1 MAKAEDKQKDMFAMG
16 FDELVKSVD
25 ANANKPATAE
35 VDQEPIESKHADEHE
50 PKPAEEHESN
60 MINAFDD
67 STQALTNDLKVDP
80 VENQPENEPV
90 LNDAVVQDDSPV
102 DINVFGQT
110 PKQEKDAPEEF
121 NNLKQV
127 TNAVSEDA
135 KPAAHGK
142 IFGESSSVNAP
153 SKPHGKV
160 FGGPVSGS
168 VESKPVE
175 KPSHGKDFSAKVA
188 ETETAQTKV
197 EQEEPKVEQ
206 EKPET
211 VEQEETRV
219 EQEKP
224 KTEKAEAKP
233 AKKAKASR
241 KAKAVE
247 SKGKAMKDETK
258 VVVNDDNIEITLPLN
273 AKVIGLLGKDG
284 VTDAVSKAVKDF
296 NASASKELQC
306 AATKEL
312 KTLF

>member
-1 MAKAEDKQKDMFAMG
+1 MAKAENKQKDMFAMG

-35 VDQEPIESKHADEHE
+35 VDQEPIEPKHADEHE
-50 PKPAEEHESN
+50 SN
-60 MINAFDD
+60 MVNAFDD

-80 VENQPENEPV
+80 VENEHEDEPV
-90 LNDAVVQDDSPV
+90 LNDDVVQDDSPV
-102 DINVFGQT
+102 DINIFGQT
-110 PKQEKDAPEEF
+110 SKQEKDAPDEF

-142 IFGESSSVNAP
+142 IFGESSSVHTP

-160 FGGPVSGS
+160 FGGPVGGS
-168 VESKPVE
+168 VDSESTE
-175 KPSHGKDFSAKVA
+175 KPLHGKDFSAKVA
-188 ETETAQTKV
+188 ETETVQTKV
-197 EQEEPKVEQ
+197 EQEKPKMVEQ
-206 EKPET
+206 EKPKT
-211 VEQEETRV
+211 VEQEEPRV

-224 KTEKAEAKP
+224 KTEKSEAKP

-241 KAKAVE
+241 NAKAVE

-296 NASASKELQC
+296 NASASKELQS

>member
-1 MAKAEDKQKDMFAMG
+1 MAKANDEQKDMFAMG

-25 ANANKPATAE
+25 ANANKQADSEA
-35 VDQEPIESKHADEHE
+35 DNEPVESKPAD
-50 PKPAEEHESN
+50 KHESN
-60 MINAFDD
+60 MVNAFDD
-67 STQALTNDLKVDP
+67 STQALTDDLKVDP
-80 VENQPENEPV
+80 TEDDSDEAEV
-90 LNDAVVQDDSPV
+90 LSDDVVQDDSPV

-127 TNAVSEDA
+127 TNAVREDA

-142 IFGESSSVNAP
+142 IFGDSSSVNTP

-175 KPSHGKDFSAKVA
+175 KPSHGKDFSVEAVTH
-188 ETETAQTKV
+188 EV
-197 EQEEPKVEQ
+197 EQPKEAKSKAVEMPKV
-206 EKPET
+206 
-211 VEQEETRV
+211 
-219 EQEKP
+219 EKP
-224 KTEKAEAKP
+224 KTEKSEAKP
-233 AKKAKASR
+233 AKKTKTTR
-241 KAKAVE
+241 KAVE

-284 VTDAVSKAVKDF
+284 VTDALSKAVKDF
-296 NASASKELQC
+296 STSASKELQS

>member
-25 ANANKPATAE
+25 ANTDKPATTEA
-35 VDQEPIESKHADEHE
+35 DQTTVE
-50 PKPAEEHESN
+50 PKPADEHESN

-67 STQALTNDLKVDP
+67 STQALTDDLKVDP
-80 VENQPENEPV
+80 SEDEPEEAPA
-90 LNDAVVQDDSPV
+90 LSDDVVQEDSPV

-142 IFGESSSVNAP
+142 IFGDSSSVNTP

-175 KPSHGKDFSAKVA
+175 KPSHGKDFSVEAVTQ
-188 ETETAQTKV
+188 EV
-197 EQEEPKVEQ
+197 EQPKEAKSKAVEMPKV
-206 EKPET
+206 
-211 VEQEETRV
+211 
-219 EQEKP
+219 EKP
-224 KTEKAEAKP
+224 KTEKSEAKP
-233 AKKAKASR
+233 AKKTKTTR
-241 KAKAVE
+241 KAVE

-296 NASASKELQC
+296 NAAASKELQS

>member
-35 VDQEPIESKHADEHE
+35 VDQEPIESKPAD
-50 PKPAEEHESN
+50 EHESN
-60 MINAFDD
+60 MVNAFDD
-67 STQALTNDLKVDP
+67 STQALTDDLKVDP
-80 VENQPENEPV
+80 AEDDSEEAPA
-90 LNDAVVQDDSPV
+90 LNDDVVQEDSPV
-102 DINVFGQT
+102 DINIFGQT
-110 PKQEKDAPEEF
+110 PKQEKDAPDEF

-142 IFGESSSVNAP
+142 IFGESSSVHTP

-160 FGGPVSGS
+160 FGGPVGGS
-168 VESKPVE
+168 VESKPTE
-175 KPSHGKDFSAKVA
+175 TPSHGKDFSAKVA

-197 EQEEPKVEQ
+197 EKPKVEQ
-206 EKPET
+206 EKSEM
-211 VEQEETRV
+211 VEQEEPKV

-247 SKGKAMKDETK
+247 SRGKAMKDETK

-296 NASASKELQC
+296 NASASKELQS

>member
-1 MAKAEDKQKDMFAMG
+1 MAKANDEQKDMFAMG

-25 ANANKPATAE
+25 ANANKPADAE
-35 VDQEPIESKHADEHE
+35 ADNEPLESKPAD
-50 PKPAEEHESN
+50 KHESN
-60 MINAFDD
+60 MVNAFDD
-67 STQALTNDLKVDP
+67 STQALTDDLKVDP
-80 VENQPENEPV
+80 AEDDSDEAEV
-90 LNDAVVQDDSPV
+90 LSDDVVQDDSPV

-142 IFGESSSVNAP
+142 IFGDSSSANTP

-175 KPSHGKDFSAKVA
+175 KPSHGKDFSVEAVTH
-188 ETETAQTKV
+188 EV
-197 EQEEPKVEQ
+197 EQPKETKSKAVETPKV
-206 EKPET
+206 
-211 VEQEETRV
+211 
-219 EQEKP
+219 EKP
-224 KTEKAEAKP
+224 KTEKSDAKP
-233 AKKAKASR
+233 AKKAKTTR
-241 KAKAVE
+241 KAVE

-296 NASASKELQC
+296 NASASKELQS

>member
-25 ANANKPATAE
+25 ANANKPANAE
-35 VDQEPIESKHADEHE
+35 VDNEHFE
-50 PKPAEEHESN
+50 PKPADKHESN

-80 VENQPENEPV
+80 VEDDSEEAPA
-90 LNDAVVQDDSPV
+90 LSDDVVQEDSPV
-102 DINVFGQT
+102 DINIFGQT
-110 PKQEKDAPEEF
+110 SKQEKDAPDEF

-142 IFGESSSVNAP
+142 IFGESSSVHTP

-160 FGGPVSGS
+160 FGGPVGGS
-168 VESKPVE
+168 VDSEPTE

-197 EQEEPKVEQ
+197 EEPKVEQ

-211 VEQEETRV
+211 VEQEEPRV
-219 EQEKP
+219 EQEEP

-233 AKKAKASR
+233 AKKAKTAR

-247 SKGKAMKDETK
+247 SKGKTMKDETK

-296 NASASKELQC
+296 NASASKELQS

>member
-25 ANANKPATAE
+25 ANADKPTDVEA
-35 VDQEPIESKHADEHE
+35 DQKPIES
-50 PKPAEEHESN
+50 KPAEEHESN

-67 STQALTNDLKVDP
+67 STQALTDDLKVDP
-80 VENQPENEPV
+80 AEDEPDASA
-90 LNDAVVQDDSPV
+90 LNDVVQDDSPV
-102 DINVFGQT
+102 DINIFGQT
-110 PKQEKDAPEEF
+110 PKQEKDAPDEF

-127 TNAVSEDA
+127 TNAVSDEA

-142 IFGESSSVNAP
+142 IFGASSSTTTP

-160 FGGPVSGS
+160 FGGPVGDS
-168 VESKPVE
+168 VESKQVE
-175 KPSHGKDFSAKVA
+175 KPAGHGKDFSSKVA
-188 ETETAQTKV
+188 
-197 EQEEPKVEQ
+197 
-206 EKPET
+206 KPEVKQPKEIKLKT
-211 VEQEETRV
+211 V

-224 KTEKAEAKP
+224 KTDVQEKPKVENSEAKP
-233 AKKAKASR
+233 AKKAKTSR

-296 NASASKELQC
+296 NASASKELQS

>member
-1 MAKAEDKQKDMFAMG
+1 MTKAEDKQKDMFAMG

-25 ANANKPATAE
+25 ANANKPADSEA
-35 VDQEPIESKHADEHE
+35 DNEPVE
-50 PKPAEEHESN
+50 PKPADKHESN
-60 MINAFDD
+60 MVNAFDD
-67 STQALTNDLKVDP
+67 STQALTDDLKVDP
-80 VENQPENEPV
+80 TEDDSDEAEV
-90 LNDAVVQDDSPV
+90 LSDDVVQDDSPI

-110 PKQEKDAPEEF
+110 PKQEKDAPDEF

-142 IFGESSSVNAP
+142 IFGDSSSVNAP

-175 KPSHGKDFSAKVA
+175 KPSHGKDFSVEAVTH
-188 ETETAQTKV
+188 EV
-197 EQEEPKVEQ
+197 EQPKEAKSKAVEMPKV
-206 EKPET
+206 
-211 VEQEETRV
+211 
-219 EQEKP
+219 EKP
-224 KTEKAEAKP
+224 KTEKSEAKP
-233 AKKAKASR
+233 AKKTKTTR
-241 KAKAVE
+241 KAVE

-284 VTDAVSKAVKDF
+284 VTDALSKAVKDF
-296 NASASKELQC
+296 STSASKELQS

>member
-1 MAKAEDKQKDMFAMG
+1 MAKEKDDKKDMFAMG

-25 ANANKPATAE
+25 ANTDKPADAE
-35 VDQEPIESKHADEHE
+35 ADQKTVE
-50 PKPAEEHESN
+50 PKSANEHESN

-67 STQALTNDLKVDP
+67 STQALTDDLKVDP
-80 VENQPENEPV
+80 AEDEPE
-90 LNDAVVQDDSPV
+90 DAPALSDEVVQDDSPV

-127 TNAVSEDA
+127 TSAVSEDA

-142 IFGESSSVNAP
+142 IFGDSSSVHTP

-160 FGGPVSGS
+160 FGGPI
-168 VESKPVE
+168 ESKPAE
-175 KPSHGKDFSAKVA
+175 KQSHGKDFS
-188 ETETAQTKV
+188 TKV
-197 EQEEPKVEQ
+197 EQQKQEQPKETKSVETPKVE
-206 EKPET
+206 K
-211 VEQEETRV
+211 
-219 EQEKP
+219 QEKP
-224 KTEKAEAKP
+224 KIEKSEAKP
-233 AKKAKASR
+233 AKKTKTTR

-247 SKGKAMKDETK
+247 SKDKAMKDETK
-258 VVVNDDNIEITLPLN
+258 VIVNDDNIEITLPLN

-284 VTDAVSKAVKDF
+284 VTDALSKAVKDF
-296 NASASKELQC
+296 NASASKELQS

>member
-50 PKPAEEHESN
+50 SN

-67 STQALTNDLKVDP
+67 STQALTDDLKVDP
-80 VENQPENEPV
+80 VENEHEEAPA
-90 LNDAVVQDDSPV
+90 LSDDVVQEDSPV

-110 PKQEKDAPEEF
+110 PKQEKDAPDEF

-142 IFGESSSVNAP
+142 IFGESSSVHTP

-160 FGGPVSGS
+160 FGGPVGGS
-168 VESKPVE
+168 VDSEPTE

-188 ETETAQTKV
+188 EPETAQTKV
-197 EQEEPKVEQ
+197 EEPKVEQ

-211 VEQEETRV
+211 VEQEEPRV

-296 NASASKELQC
+296 NASASKELQS

>member
-1 MAKAEDKQKDMFAMG
+1 MAKAEDTQKDMFAMG

-35 VDQEPIESKHADEHE
+35 VDPEPIESKH
-50 PKPAEEHESN
+50 AEEHESN

-67 STQALTNDLKVDP
+67 STQALTDDLKVDP
-80 VENQPENEPV
+80 EEDDSEEAPA
-90 LNDAVVQDDSPV
+90 LSDDVVQEDSPV

-110 PKQEKDAPEEF
+110 PKQEKDAPDEF

-127 TNAVSEDA
+127 TDAVSEDA

-142 IFGESSSVNAP
+142 IFGESSSVHTS

-175 KPSHGKDFSAKVA
+175 KPSHGKDFSVEAVA
-188 ETETAQTKV
+188 QEV
-197 EQEEPKVEQ
+197 EQPKQEVEQPKETKSKAVETPKV
-206 EKPET
+206 
-211 VEQEETRV
+211 
-219 EQEKP
+219 EKP
-224 KTEKAEAKP
+224 KTEKSEAKP
-233 AKKAKASR
+233 AKKTKTTR
-241 KAKAVE
+241 KAVE

-258 VVVNDDNIEITLPLN
+258 VIVNDDNIEITLPLN

-296 NASASKELQC
+296 NASASKELQS

>member
-25 ANANKPATAE
+25 ANANKPANAE
-35 VDQEPIESKHADEHE
+35 VDNEHFE

-60 MINAFDD
+60 MVNAFDD
-67 STQALTNDLKVDP
+67 STQALTDDLKVDP
-80 VENQPENEPV
+80 AEDDSEEAPV
-90 LNDAVVQDDSPV
+90 LNDDVVQDDSPV
-102 DINVFGQT
+102 DINIFGQT
-110 PKQEKDAPEEF
+110 SKQEKDAPDEF

-142 IFGESSSVNAP
+142 IFGESSSVHTP

-160 FGGPVSGS
+160 FGGPVGGS
-168 VESKPVE
+168 VESKPTE

-197 EQEEPKVEQ
+197 EEPKVEQ

-211 VEQEETRV
+211 VEQEEPRV
-219 EQEKP
+219 EQEEP

-296 NASASKELQC
+296 NASASKELQA

>member
-35 VDQEPIESKHADEHE
+35 ADNEHFE
-50 PKPAEEHESN
+50 PKPADKHESN
-60 MINAFDD
+60 MVNAFDD
-67 STQALTNDLKVDP
+67 STQALTDDLKVDP
-80 VENQPENEPV
+80 AEDDSDEAEV
-90 LNDAVVQDDSPV
+90 LNDDVIQDDSPV
-102 DINVFGQT
+102 DINIFGQT
-110 PKQEKDAPEEF
+110 SKQEKDAPDEF

-142 IFGESSSVNAP
+142 IFGESSSVHTP

-160 FGGPVSGS
+160 FGGPVGGS
-168 VESKPVE
+168 VDSEPTE
-175 KPSHGKDFSAKVA
+175 KPSHGKDFSASVA

-197 EQEEPKVEQ
+197 EKPKVEQ

-211 VEQEETRV
+211 TEQEEPETV

-233 AKKAKASR
+233 AKKAKTSR
-241 KAKAVE
+241 NAKAVE

-296 NASASKELQC
+296 NASASKELQS

>member
-16 FDELVKSVD
+16 FDELVNSVD

-35 VDQEPIESKHADEHE
+35 VDPEPIESKHADEHE
-50 PKPAEEHESN
+50 SKPAEEHESN

-67 STQALTNDLKVDP
+67 STQALTDDLKVDP
-80 VENQPENEPV
+80 EEDNSEEAPV
-90 LNDAVVQDDSPV
+90 LNDDVVQDDSPV
-102 DINVFGQT
+102 DINIFGQT
-110 PKQEKDAPEEF
+110 SKQEKDAPDEF

-142 IFGESSSVNAP
+142 IFGESSSVHTP

-175 KPSHGKDFSAKVA
+175 TPSHGKDFSAKVA

-197 EQEEPKVEQ
+197 EQPKVEQ
-206 EKPET
+206 EKPEM
-211 VEQEETRV
+211 VEQEKSEMV

-284 VTDAVSKAVKDF
+284 VTDAVSEAVKDF
-296 NASASKELQC
+296 NASASKELQS

>member
-25 ANANKPATAE
+25 ANADKPTDVEA
-35 VDQEPIESKHADEHE
+35 DQKPIESN
-50 PKPAEEHESN
+50 PAEAHESN

-80 VENQPENEPV
+80 TENESEEAEV
-90 LNDAVVQDDSPV
+90 LSDDVVQEDSPV

-127 TNAVSEDA
+127 TNAVREDA

-142 IFGESSSVNAP
+142 IFGDSSSVNTPA
-153 SKPHGKV
+153 KPHGKV

-175 KPSHGKDFSAKVA
+175 KPAHGKDFSVEAVTQEVK
-188 ETETAQTKV
+188 QTK
-197 EQEEPKVEQ
+197 Q
-206 EKPET
+206 EKPKAVET
-211 VEQEETRV
+211 SKV
-219 EQEKP
+219 EKP
-224 KTEKAEAKP
+224 KTEKSDTKP
-233 AKKAKASR
+233 AKKAKTTR
-241 KAKAVE
+241 KAKTVE

-258 VVVNDDNIEITLPLN
+258 VIVNDDNIEITLPLN

-284 VTDAVSKAVKDF
+284 VTDALSKAVKDF
-296 NASASKELQC
+296 NTSASKELQS

>member
-25 ANANKPATAE
+25 ANADKPTDAE
-35 VDQEPIESKHADEHE
+35 ADQKPLES
-50 PKPAEEHESN
+50 KPAEEHESN

-80 VENQPENEPV
+80 AEDESEEAPA
-90 LNDAVVQDDSPV
+90 LSDDVVQEDSPV

-127 TNAVSEDA
+127 TSAVSEDA

-142 IFGESSSVNAP
+142 IFGASSNTVTP

-160 FGGPVSGS
+160 FGGPVDS
-168 VESKPVE
+168 EPTE
-175 KPSHGKDFSAKVA
+175 KPSHGKDFRDKVA
-188 ETETAQTKV
+188 ETKTAQTKV
-197 EQEEPKVEQ
+197 EKPKVEQ
-206 EKPET
+206 EKPKT
-211 VEQEETRV
+211 VEQAKPKTV

-224 KTEKAEAKP
+224 KVEKSEAKP
-233 AKKAKASR
+233 AKKAKTPR

-247 SKGKAMKDETK
+247 SKGNAMKDETK

-296 NASASKELQC
+296 NASASKELQS

>member
-50 PKPAEEHESN
+50 SN

-80 VENQPENEPV
+80 VEDEPEEAPA
-90 LNDAVVQDDSPV
+90 LSDDVVQDDSPV
-102 DINVFGQT
+102 DINIFGQT
-110 PKQEKDAPEEF
+110 SKQEKDAPDEF

-142 IFGESSSVNAP
+142 IFGESSSVHTP

-160 FGGPVSGS
+160 FGGP

-197 EQEEPKVEQ
+197 EEPKVEQ

-211 VEQEETRV
+211 VEQEEPRV
-219 EQEKP
+219 EQEEPKP
-224 KTEKAEAKP
+224 EKAEAKP

-296 NASASKELQC
+296 NTSASKELQC

>member
-25 ANANKPATAE
+25 ANADKPTDVEA
-35 VDQEPIESKHADEHE
+35 DQKPIESK
-50 PKPAEEHESN
+50 PAEAHESN

-80 VENQPENEPV
+80 TENESEEAPA
-90 LNDAVVQDDSPV
+90 LSDDVVQEDSPV

-127 TNAVSEDA
+127 TSAVSEDA

-142 IFGESSSVNAP
+142 IFGASSNTVTP

-160 FGGPVSGS
+160 FGGPVGDS
-168 VESKPVE
+168 VESKQVE
-175 KPSHGKDFSAKVA
+175 KPAGHGKDFSSKVA
-188 ETETAQTKV
+188 KPKVKQPKEIKPKTV
-197 EQEEPKVEQ
+197 EQEKPKTVEQEKPKVEQ
-206 EKPET
+206 EKP
-211 VEQEETRV
+211 
-219 EQEKP
+219 
-224 KTEKAEAKP
+224 
-233 AKKAKASR
+233 AKKAKTSR

-296 NASASKELQC
+296 NASASKELQS

>member
-25 ANANKPATAE
+25 ANADKPATTEA
-35 VDQEPIESKHADEHE
+35 DQTTVE
-50 PKPAEEHESN
+50 PKPADEHESN

-80 VENQPENEPV
+80 AENEPEEAPA
-90 LNDAVVQDDSPV
+90 LSDDVVQEDSPV
-102 DINVFGQT
+102 DINIFGQT
-110 PKQEKDAPEEF
+110 SKQEKDAPEEF
-121 NNLKQV
+121 DNLKQV

-142 IFGESSSVNAP
+142 IFGESSSVNTPA
-153 SKPHGKV
+153 KPHGKV
-160 FGGPVSGS
+160 FGGPVSDS
-168 VESKPVE
+168 IESKPVE
-175 KPSHGKDFSAKVA
+175 KPSHGKDFSVEAVA
-188 ETETAQTKV
+188 QEV
-197 EQEEPKVEQ
+197 EQPKESKSKAVEMPKVEAQ
-206 EKPET
+206 ETPT
-211 VEQEETRV
+211 VE
-219 EQEKP
+219 KS
-224 KTEKAEAKP
+224 

-296 NASASKELQC
+296 NASASKELQS

>member
-1 MAKAEDKQKDMFAMG
+1 MAKANDEQKDMFAMG

-25 ANANKPATAE
+25 ANANKPADAE
-35 VDQEPIESKHADEHE
+35 ADNEHLESKHADEHE
-50 PKPAEEHESN
+50 SN
-60 MINAFDD
+60 MVNAFDD
-67 STQALTNDLKVDP
+67 STQALTDDLKVDP
-80 VENQPENEPV
+80 AEDDSDEAEV
-90 LNDAVVQDDSPV
+90 LSDDVVQDDSPV

-127 TNAVSEDA
+127 TNAVSEDT

-142 IFGESSSVNAP
+142 IFGDSSSVNTPA
-153 SKPHGKV
+153 KPHGKV

-175 KPSHGKDFSAKVA
+175 KPSHGKDFSVEAVA
-188 ETETAQTKV
+188 QDV
-197 EQEEPKVEQ
+197 EQPKEAKSKAVEMPKV
-206 EKPET
+206 
-211 VEQEETRV
+211 
-219 EQEKP
+219 EKP
-224 KTEKAEAKP
+224 KTEKSDAKP
-233 AKKAKASR
+233 VKKAKTTR
-241 KAKAVE
+241 KVVE

-258 VVVNDDNIEITLPLN
+258 VIVNDDNIEITLPLN

-296 NASASKELQC
+296 NAAASKELQS

>member
-1 MAKAEDKQKDMFAMG
+1 MAKANDEQKDMFAMG

-25 ANANKPATAE
+25 ANANKPADAE
-35 VDQEPIESKHADEHE
+35 ADNEPVE
-50 PKPAEEHESN
+50 PKPADKHESN
-60 MINAFDD
+60 MVNAFDD
-67 STQALTNDLKVDP
+67 STQALTDDLKVDP
-80 VENQPENEPV
+80 AEDEPEEAPA
-90 LNDAVVQDDSPV
+90 LSDDVVQDDSPV

-127 TNAVSEDA
+127 TNAVREDA

-142 IFGESSSVNAP
+142 IFGDSSSVNTP

-175 KPSHGKDFSAKVA
+175 KPSHGKDFSVEAVA
-188 ETETAQTKV
+188 QEV
-197 EQEEPKVEQ
+197 EQPKEAKSKAVEMPKV
-206 EKPET
+206 
-211 VEQEETRV
+211 
-219 EQEKP
+219 EKP
-224 KTEKAEAKP
+224 KTEKSEAKP
-233 AKKAKASR
+233 AKTVKTTR

-247 SKGKAMKDETK
+247 SKGKAMNDETK
-258 VVVNDDNIEITLPLN
+258 VVVNNDNIEITLPLN

-296 NASASKELQC
+296 NAAASKELQS

>member
-1 MAKAEDKQKDMFAMG
+1 MAKANDEQKDMFAMG

-25 ANANKPATAE
+25 ANANKPADAE
-35 VDQEPIESKHADEHE
+35 ADNEPVE
-50 PKPAEEHESN
+50 PKPADEHESN
-60 MINAFDD
+60 MVNAFDD
-67 STQALTNDLKVDP
+67 STQALTDDLKVDP
-80 VENQPENEPV
+80 AEDEQEEAPA
-90 LNDAVVQDDSPV
+90 LSDDVVQEDSPV

-142 IFGESSSVNAP
+142 IFGESSSVNTP

-160 FGGPVSGS
+160 FGGPVADQA
-168 VESKPVE
+168 ESKPVE
-175 KPSHGKDFSAKVA
+175 KPSHGKDFSVEAVTQ
-188 ETETAQTKV
+188 EV
-197 EQEEPKVEQ
+197 EQPKEEKSKAVETPKVE
-206 EKPET
+206 KSD
-211 VEQEETRV
+211 
-219 EQEKP
+219 
-224 KTEKAEAKP
+224 AKP
-233 AKKAKASR
+233 AKTAKTTR
-241 KAKAVE
+241 KSQAVE
-247 SKGKAMKDETK
+247 SKGKTMKDETK

-296 NASASKELQC
+296 NTSASKDLQS

>member
-1 MAKAEDKQKDMFAMG
+1 MAKAEDTQKDMFAMG

-25 ANANKPATAE
+25 ANADKPANTEA
-35 VDQEPIESKHADEHE
+35 DQKTVE
-50 PKPAEEHESN
+50 PKPADEHESN

-67 STQALTNDLKVDP
+67 STQALTDDLKVDP
-80 VENQPENEPV
+80 VEDNSEEAPA
-90 LNDAVVQDDSPV
+90 LRDDVVQDDSPV

-142 IFGESSSVNAP
+142 IFGESSSGHTT

-160 FGGPVSGS
+160 FGGPIGGS
-168 VESKPVE
+168 VDEKPVE
-175 KPSHGKDFSAKVA
+175 KPSHVKDFSVEAVTQEVK
-188 ETETAQTKV
+188 QTK
-197 EQEEPKVEQ
+197 
-206 EKPET
+206 
-211 VEQEETRV
+211 
-219 EQEKP
+219 QEKP
-224 KTEKAEAKP
+224 KAVETPKVENPKTEKSDTKP
-233 AKKAKASR
+233 AKKAKTTR
-241 KAKAVE
+241 KAKTVE

-258 VVVNDDNIEITLPLN
+258 VIVNDDNIEITLPLN

-284 VTDAVSKAVKDF
+284 VTDALSKAVKDF
-296 NASASKELQC
+296 NTSASKELQS

>member
-25 ANANKPATAE
+25 ANANKPANAE
-35 VDQEPIESKHADEHE
+35 VDQEPIESKPAD
-50 PKPAEEHESN
+50 EHESN
-60 MINAFDD
+60 MVNAFDD
-67 STQALTNDLKVDP
+67 STQALTDDLKVDP
-80 VENQPENEPV
+80 VEDKPEEAPA
-90 LNDAVVQDDSPV
+90 LSDDVVQEDSPV
-102 DINVFGQT
+102 DINIFGQT
-110 PKQEKDAPEEF
+110 SKQEKDAPDEF

-142 IFGESSSVNAP
+142 IFGESSSVHTP

-160 FGGPVSGS
+160 FGGPAGGS
-168 VESKPVE
+168 VESKPTE
-175 KPSHGKDFSAKVA
+175 KPSHGKDSSVEAVA
-188 ETETAQTKV
+188 QEV
-197 EQEEPKVEQ
+197 EQPKQEVEQPKETKSKAVETPKV
-206 EKPET
+206 
-211 VEQEETRV
+211 
-219 EQEKP
+219 EKP
-224 KTEKAEAKP
+224 KTEKSDAKS
-233 AKKAKASR
+233 AKTAKTAR

-247 SKGKAMKDETK
+247 SKGKTMKDETK

-296 NASASKELQC
+296 NASASKELQS

>member
-50 PKPAEEHESN
+50 SN
-60 MINAFDD
+60 MVNAFDD
-67 STQALTNDLKVDP
+67 STQALTDDLKVDP
-80 VENQPENEPV
+80 EEDDSDEAEV
-90 LNDAVVQDDSPV
+90 LSDDVVQDDSPV

-142 IFGESSSVNAP
+142 IFGESSSVHTP

-160 FGGPVSGS
+160 FGGPVADQA
-168 VESKPVE
+168 ESKPVE
-175 KPSHGKDFSAKVA
+175 KPSHGKDFSAKGA

-197 EQEEPKVEQ
+197 ETPKVEQ
-206 EKPET
+206 EKPEM
-211 VEQEETRV
+211 VEQEEPRV

-241 KAKAVE
+241 NAKAVE

-296 NASASKELQC
+296 NTSASKELQC

>member
-35 VDQEPIESKHADEHE
+35 VDNEHLESKPAD
-50 PKPAEEHESN
+50 KHESN
-60 MINAFDD
+60 MVNAFDD
-67 STQALTNDLKVDP
+67 STQALTDDLKVNP
-80 VENQPENEPV
+80 VEDDSENEPV
-90 LNDAVVQDDSPV
+90 LNDDVVQDVSPV
-102 DINVFGQT
+102 DINIFGQT
-110 PKQEKDAPEEF
+110 SKQEKDAPEEF

-142 IFGESSSVNAP
+142 IFGESSSAHTP

-188 ETETAQTKV
+188 ETETVQTKA

-206 EKPET
+206 EKPKM
-211 VEQEETRV
+211 VEQEEPRV

-296 NASASKELQC
+296 NASASKELQS

>member
-35 VDQEPIESKHADEHE
+35 VDNEHFEPKPAEEHE
-50 PKPAEEHESN
+50 SKPAEEHESN

-67 STQALTNDLKVDP
+67 STQALTDDLKVDP
-80 VENQPENEPV
+80 EEDDSEEAPA
-90 LNDAVVQDDSPV
+90 LSDDVVQDDSPV
-102 DINVFGQT
+102 DINIFGQT
-110 PKQEKDAPEEF
+110 SKQEKDAPDEF

-142 IFGESSSVNAP
+142 IFGESSSVHAP

-160 FGGPVSGS
+160 FGGPVGGS
-168 VESKPVE
+168 VDSEPTE

-206 EKPET
+206 EKSEM
-211 VEQEETRV
+211 VEQEEPKV

-224 KTEKAEAKP
+224 KTEKSEAKP

-247 SKGKAMKDETK
+247 SRGKAMKDETK

-296 NASASKELQC
+296 NASASKELQA

>member
-1 MAKAEDKQKDMFAMG
+1 MAKVEDKQKDMFAMG

-25 ANANKPATAE
+25 ANANKPANAE
-35 VDQEPIESKHADEHE
+35 VDQEPIESKHAD
-50 PKPAEEHESN
+50 KHESN

-67 STQALTNDLKVDP
+67 STQALTDDLKVDP
-80 VENQPENEPV
+80 VEDDSEEAPA
-90 LNDAVVQDDSPV
+90 LNDDVVQDDSPV
-102 DINVFGQT
+102 DINIFGQT
-110 PKQEKDAPEEF
+110 SKQEKDAPDEF

-142 IFGESSSVNAP
+142 IFGESSSVHTA

-160 FGGPVSGS
+160 FGGPVGDS
-168 VESKPVE
+168 VDSEPTE

-197 EQEEPKVEQ
+197 EKPKVEQEKSEMVEQEEPKVEQ
-206 EKPET
+206 EKP
-211 VEQEETRV
+211 
-219 EQEKP
+219 
-224 KTEKAEAKP
+224 KTEKSEAKP
-233 AKKAKASR
+233 AKKAKTSR
-241 KAKAVE
+241 NAKAVE

-296 NASASKELQC
+296 NASASKELQS

>member
-50 PKPAEEHESN
+50 SN
-60 MINAFDD
+60 MVNAFDD
-67 STQALTNDLKVDP
+67 STQALTDDLKVDP
-80 VENQPENEPV
+80 VEDKPEEAPA
-90 LNDAVVQDDSPV
+90 LSDDVVQEDSPV
-102 DINVFGQT
+102 DINIFGQT
-110 PKQEKDAPEEF
+110 SKQEKDAPDEF

-142 IFGESSSVNAP
+142 IFGESSSVHTP

-160 FGGPVSGS
+160 FGGPAGGS
-168 VESKPVE
+168 VESKPTE

-197 EQEEPKVEQ
+197 EKPKVEQEKPEMVEQEEPKVEQ
-206 EKPET
+206 EKP
-211 VEQEETRV
+211 
-219 EQEKP
+219 
-224 KTEKAEAKP
+224 KTEKSEAKP
-233 AKKAKASR
+233 AKKAKTSR
-241 KAKAVE
+241 NAKAVE

-296 NASASKELQC
+296 NASASKELQS

>member
-50 PKPAEEHESN
+50 SN

-67 STQALTNDLKVDP
+67 STQALTDDLKVDP
-80 VENQPENEPV
+80 VENEHEEAPA
-90 LNDAVVQDDSPV
+90 LSDDVVQEDSPV

-110 PKQEKDAPEEF
+110 PKQEKDAPDEF

-142 IFGESSSVNAP
+142 IFGESSSVHTPA
-153 SKPHGKV
+153 KPHGKV
-160 FGGPVSGS
+160 FGGPVDS
-168 VESKPVE
+168 EPTE

-197 EQEEPKVEQ
+197 EKQKVEQ
-206 EKPET
+206 EKPEM

-258 VVVNDDNIEITLPLN
+258 VIVNDDNIEITLPLN

-296 NASASKELQC
+296 NASASKELQA

>member
-25 ANANKPATAE
+25 ANADKPATTEA
-35 VDQEPIESKHADEHE
+35 DQTTVE
-50 PKPAEEHESN
+50 PKPADEHESN

-67 STQALTNDLKVDP
+67 STQALTDDLKVDP
-80 VENQPENEPV
+80 SEDEPEEASA
-90 LNDAVVQDDSPV
+90 LSDDVVQEDSPV

-142 IFGESSSVNAP
+142 IFGDSSSVHTP

-175 KPSHGKDFSAKVA
+175 KPSHGKDFSVEAVTQ
-188 ETETAQTKV
+188 EV
-197 EQEEPKVEQ
+197 EQPKQEVKQPKEAKSKAVEMPKV
-206 EKPET
+206 
-211 VEQEETRV
+211 
-219 EQEKP
+219 EKP
-224 KTEKAEAKP
+224 KTEKSEAKP
-233 AKKAKASR
+233 AKKTKTTR
-241 KAKAVE
+241 KAVE

-258 VVVNDDNIEITLPLN
+258 VIVNDDNIEITLPLN

-296 NASASKELQC
+296 NAAASKELQS

>member
-1 MAKAEDKQKDMFAMG
+1 MAKANDEQKDMFAMG

-35 VDQEPIESKHADEHE
+35 VDQEPIESK
-50 PKPAEEHESN
+50 PAEEHESN

-67 STQALTNDLKVDP
+67 STQALTDDLKVDP
-80 VENQPENEPV
+80 VEDDSEEAPV
-90 LNDAVVQDDSPV
+90 LNDDVVQDDSPV
-102 DINVFGQT
+102 DINIFGQT
-110 PKQEKDAPEEF
+110 SKQEKDAPEEF

-142 IFGESSSVNAP
+142 IFGESSSVHTP

-160 FGGPVSGS
+160 FGGPVADQA
-168 VESKPVE
+168 ESKEPE
-175 KPSHGKDFSAKVA
+175 TPSHGKDFSAKVA
-188 ETETAQTKV
+188 ETKTAQTKV
-197 EQEEPKVEQ
+197 EEPKVEQ

-211 VEQEETRV
+211 VEQEEPRV
-219 EQEKP
+219 EQEEP

-296 NASASKELQC
+296 NTSASKELQC

>member
-35 VDQEPIESKHADEHE
+35 VDNEHFE
-50 PKPAEEHESN
+50 PKPADKHESN

-80 VENQPENEPV
+80 VEDEPENEPA
-90 LNDAVVQDDSPV
+90 LSDDVVQDDSPV

-110 PKQEKDAPEEF
+110 LKQEKDAPDEF

-142 IFGESSSVNAP
+142 IFGESSSVHTT

-160 FGGPVSGS
+160 FGGPVGGS
-168 VESKPVE
+168 VDSEPTA

-197 EQEEPKVEQ
+197 EKPKVEQ
-206 EKPET
+206 EKSEM
-211 VEQEETRV
+211 VEQEEPKV

-241 KAKAVE
+241 NAKAVE

-296 NASASKELQC
+296 NASASKELQS

>member
-35 VDQEPIESKHADEHE
+35 VDQEPIESKPAD
-50 PKPAEEHESN
+50 EHESN
-60 MINAFDD
+60 MVNAFDD
-67 STQALTNDLKVDP
+67 STQALTDDLKVDP
-80 VENQPENEPV
+80 AEDDSEEAPA
-90 LNDAVVQDDSPV
+90 LSDDVVQDDSPV
-102 DINVFGQT
+102 DINIFGQT
-110 PKQEKDAPEEF
+110 PKQEKDAPDEF

-142 IFGESSSVNAP
+142 IFGESSSVHTP

-168 VESKPVE
+168 VDSKPTE

-197 EQEEPKVEQ
+197 EEPKVEQ
-206 EKPET
+206 EKPEM
-211 VEQEETRV
+211 VEQEEPRV
-219 EQEKP
+219 EQEEP

-296 NASASKELQC
+296 NASASKELQA

>member
-1 MAKAEDKQKDMFAMG
+1 MAKANDEQKDMFAMG

-25 ANANKPATAE
+25 ANANKPADAE
-35 VDQEPIESKHADEHE
+35 ADNEPLESKPAD
-50 PKPAEEHESN
+50 KHESN
-60 MINAFDD
+60 MVNAFDD
-67 STQALTNDLKVDP
+67 STQALTDDLKVDP
-80 VENQPENEPV
+80 TEDDSDEAEV
-90 LNDAVVQDDSPV
+90 LSDDVVQDDSPV

-110 PKQEKDAPEEF
+110 PKQEKDAPDEF

-142 IFGESSSVNAP
+142 IFGDSSSVHTP

-175 KPSHGKDFSAKVA
+175 KPSHGKDFSVEAVTH
-188 ETETAQTKV
+188 EV
-197 EQEEPKVEQ
+197 EQPKQEVKQPKEAKSKAVEMPKV
-206 EKPET
+206 
-211 VEQEETRV
+211 
-219 EQEKP
+219 EKP
-224 KTEKAEAKP
+224 KTEKSEAKP
-233 AKKAKASR
+233 AKKTKTTR
-241 KAKAVE
+241 KAVE

-296 NASASKELQC
+296 NASASKELQS

>member
-25 ANANKPATAE
+25 ANANKPANAE
-35 VDQEPIESKHADEHE
+35 VDQEPIESKPAD
-50 PKPAEEHESN
+50 EHESN
-60 MINAFDD
+60 MVNAFDD
-67 STQALTNDLKVDP
+67 STQALTDDLKVDP
-80 VENQPENEPV
+80 VEDKPEEAPA
-90 LNDAVVQDDSPV
+90 LSDDVVQEDSPV
-102 DINVFGQT
+102 DINIFGQT
-110 PKQEKDAPEEF
+110 SKQEKDAPDEF

-142 IFGESSSVNAP
+142 IFGESSSVHTP

-160 FGGPVSGS
+160 FGGPVGGS
-168 VESKPVE
+168 VESKPTE
-175 KPSHGKDFSAKVA
+175 KPSHGKDFSVEAVA
-188 ETETAQTKV
+188 QEV
-197 EQEEPKVEQ
+197 EQPKQEVEQPKETKSKAVETPKV
-206 EKPET
+206 
-211 VEQEETRV
+211 
-219 EQEKP
+219 EKP
-224 KTEKAEAKP
+224 KTEKSDAKS
-233 AKKAKASR
+233 AKTAKTAR

-247 SKGKAMKDETK
+247 SKGKTMKDETK

-296 NASASKELQC
+296 NASASKELQS